1 MASLCPSYLF
11 QNRFGVYYFR
21 CRIPNDVRKEYHSK
35 KTEIRKSLRTK
46 DYRTALNCA
55 RRLWVQMDDNAFFL
69 LPKSAPNTYVPNTS
83 AQNDTVDTVNI
94 CTIPYTPVVI
104 ENDKQE
110 EVVHESIKISDMVDK
125 YCDENRFR
133 WGVTFEYKD
142 VRPITSILTEIVGDK
157 ECSSLSSQDI
167 VKFKEIYIQ
176 LPKNRKKIKR
186 YRSKSVAQLQKI
198 EIPDQDRL
206 SLTTIKKSFN
216 MLITFIVWCADN
228 HFISSEL
235 AKPLQ
240 RFNKQNLKENLEYE
254 ERDPFNDDDL
264 KKLFEGEE
272 YLNGTH
278 KKPAEQW
285 APLIAL
291 FSACRLKEIIQLYKE
306 DIKLDTESGI
316 YYFDINAD
324 GDKGKTIKTKSSK
337 RKVPVHSKLIEL
349 GFLDYVATIRTGKPI
364 FPEIRPDNIDTV
376 SHYISKWFGR
386 YRKKC
391 NVGIGRNEKKTF
403 HSFRHSV
410 CNYLKAKEINIDLI
424 EEITGHINGGAS
436 QTRTRYTLPYELGIK
451 NKTLS
456 KLNFDSIID
465 FQRMKIR
472 TVW

>member
-1 MASLCPSYLF
+1 M
-11 QNRFGVYYFR
+11 
-21 CRIPNDVRKEYHSK
+21 I
-35 KTEIRKSLRTK
+35 
-46 DYRTALNCA
+46 
-55 RRLWVQMDDNAFFL
+55 DNAFFL

-228 HFISSEL
+228 
-235 AKPLQ
+235 P
-240 RFNKQNLKENLEYE
+240 
-254 ERDPFNDDDL
+254 
-264 KKLFEGEE
+264 
-272 YLNGTH
+272 
-278 KKPAEQW
+278 
-285 APLIAL
+285 
-291 FSACRLKEIIQLYKE
+291 
-306 DIKLDTESGI
+306 
-316 YYFDINAD
+316 
-324 GDKGKTIKTKSSK
+324 
-337 RKVPVHSKLIEL
+337 
-349 GFLDYVATIRTGKPI
+349 
-364 FPEIRPDNIDTV
+364 
-376 SHYISKWFGR
+376 KW
-386 YRKKC
+386 
-391 NVGIGRNEKKTF
+391 
-403 HSFRHSV
+403 
-410 CNYLKAKEINIDLI
+410 
-424 EEITGHINGGAS
+424 
-436 QTRTRYTLPYELGIK
+436 
-451 NKTLS
+451 
-456 KLNFDSIID
+456 
-465 FQRMKIR
+465 
-472 TVW
+472 

>member
-21 CRIPNDVRKEYHSK
+21 CRIPNDVKKEYHSN

-46 DYRTALNCA
+46 DFRTALNCA
-55 RRLWVQMDDNAFFL
+55 RRLWVQMTDNAFFI
-69 LPKSAPNTYVPNTS
+69 PKFAPDDTVETVCACTVPNSTPMIVRE
-83 AQNDTVDTVNI
+83 NRPVDT
-94 CTIPYTPVVI
+94 Y
-104 ENDKQE
+104 
-110 EVVHESIKISDMVDK
+110 ESVKISDMVDK
-125 YCDENRFR
+125 YCNENRFR
-133 WGVTFEYKD
+133 WGGTFEYKD
-142 VRPITSILTEIVGDK
+142 VRPITSILIEIIGDK
-157 ECSSLSSQDI
+157 DCSSFCLQDI
-167 VKFKEIYIQ
+167 VRFKEIYIQ
-176 LPKNRKKIKR
+176 LPKNRRKIKQ
-186 YRSKSVAQLQKI
+186 YRNKSVADLQQI

-216 MLITFIVWCADN
+216 MLITFIAWCADN
-228 HFISSEL
+228 HFVSNEL
-235 AKPLQ
+235 SKPLQ
-240 RFNKQNLKENLEYE
+240 RFNKQNIKDNLEYE
-254 ERDPFNDDDL
+254 ERDPFNDNDL
-264 KKLFEGEE
+264 KKLFAGEE
-272 YLNGTH
+272 YINGTH

-306 DIKLDTESGI
+306 DIKSDPESGI

-391 NVGIGRNEKKTF
+391 NVGIGKDEKKTF

-410 CNYLKAKEINIDLI
+410 CNYLKTKEINIDLI

-456 KLNFDSIID
+456 MLNFDSIID
-465 FQRMKIR
+465 FQKLKIK
-472 TVW
+472 TAW